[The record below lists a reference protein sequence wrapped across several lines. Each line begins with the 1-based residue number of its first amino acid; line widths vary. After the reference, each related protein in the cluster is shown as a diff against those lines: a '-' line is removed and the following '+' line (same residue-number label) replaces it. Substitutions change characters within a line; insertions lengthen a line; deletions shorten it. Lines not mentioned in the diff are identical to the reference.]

1 MYTVLDLWHKYLNR
15 YRRVNALRL
24 SAQQRFKRTAK
35 ELSDY
40 ILALPL
46 TNEQNDKLIELIMNH
61 VLLVEREAMVAGNER
76 CERYR

>member
-1 MYTVLDLWHKYLNR
+1 M
-15 YRRVNALRL
+15 
-24 SAQQRFKRTAK
+24 AQILEPISPSECVETERTAEFKRTAK

-61 VLLVEREAMVAGNER
+61 VLLVEREAMVQGMSVAR
-76 CERYR
+76 DIDRLK